1 MHINATIN
9 VDLDDEQADEVIVQ
23 VLKKD
28 YIRLNDE
35 HQELLAS
42 LETLE
47 DYQKEDMSDI
57 ESWMGAIETLFKYY
71 MYVRDAEE
79 FIRGVKGVYIKE

>member
-57 ESWMGAIETLFKYY
+57 ESWMGAIETLLKYY
-71 MYVRDAEE
+71 TYIGDAEE
-79 FIRGVKGVYIKE
+79 FILGVKGVYIKE